1 MKTQKLFTL
10 VRASLL
16 AVIAVICAALAAVA
30 AETTLVADSL
40 RYDTNSA
47 VITATGNVRVTN
59 PDGEV
64 FGDAGSG
71 EAGGGH
77 FEMHGNVRGHYKDKD
92 GVAVNFSC
100 VSAAVDGRDGASR
113 VVTASGDVKMS
124 KNKDKLS
131 ADSVV
136 WRSGGETYSA
146 SGKVLGEF
154 ETYSIDADAVSRD
167 TDTVSAQTV
176 RKFYDNSRKMTMS
189 ASHAD
194 GIIKNNEVTEMTAE
208 GGVVITMPD
217 KDGVMIRATGGKGIY
232 SVDRGTVVLSGNAT
246 ITQPGRVLHSDS
258 IVYFL
263 DTGRVDA
270 QGSPSL
276 TLETNRDK

>member
-1 MKTQKLFTL
+1 M
-10 VRASLL
+10 
-16 AVIAVICAALAAVA
+16 A
-30 AETTLVADSL
+30 AETTLVADSM

-47 VITATGNVRVTN
+47 VITATGNVHIAS

-77 FEMHGNVRGHYKDKD
+77 FEMRGNVRGHYKDTD
-92 GVAVNFSC
+92 GGVVNFSC
-100 VSAAVDGRDGASR
+100 ASAAVDGRDEASR
-113 VVTASGDVKMS
+113 VVTASGDVKLS
-124 KNKDKLS
+124 KNNDKLS
-131 ADSVV
+131 ADVIV
-136 WRSGGETYSA
+136 WHSGAEMYSA
-146 SGKVLGEF
+146 SGRVLGEF

-167 TDTVSAQTV
+167 VDTFSAQTV
-176 RKFYDNSRKMTMS
+176 RKFYERGRKMTMT
-189 ASHAD
+189 ASRAD

-217 KDGVMIRATGGKGIY
+217 KDGVMTRATGRKGIY
-232 SVDRGTVVLSGNAT
+232 SIDKGTVVLSGNAT
-246 ITQPGRVLHSDS
+246 VTQPGRVLHSEN

-263 DTGRVDA
+263 GTGHIDA